1 METKVSFRTSLKCS
15 GCVARI
21 KPAMDSLQD
30 VAEWSVD
37 LNAPEKVLHVT
48 LKTGDKA
55 SVVKA
60 VEALGYKIEEIK

>member
-1 METKVSFRTSLKCS
+1 MEKKVSFKTSLKCS

-21 KPAMDSLQD
+21 KPAMDGLQD

-37 LNAPEKVLHVT
+37 LNAPEKVLRVT

-60 VEALGYKIEEIK
+60 VEGLGYKIEEIK